1 MQYFRG
7 GTAAELIPVR
17 LDAGDDVVASL
28 AGLAR
33 ELNLGAALVTSGAGT
48 LERVRLAGIATM
60 GYPSTDHVIEKQGAL
75 QVVSMQGLLL
85 GESVDV
91 QLCALRRAE
100 LFAGKAADGCV
111 VLHSLECVLLR
122 LGGMG
127 LARVPHPVSGVPQ
140 LQATQAPAAT
150 ARVTLQGH
158 PVDPGAVALFPPEI
172 LRRYNAVPLART
184 GSTLVVALPDPSDL
198 LAREDLRR
206 VANLQI
212 QPVAAP
218 LPALRHALAQ
228 LGLLPSA

>member
-33 ELNLGAALVTSGAGT
+33 ELNLGAALVTSGVGT
-48 LERVRLAGIATM
+48 LERLRLAGIATM
-60 GYPSTDHVIEKQGAL
+60 GYPPADHIIEKQGAL

-85 GESVDV
+85 EERVDV
-91 QLCALRRAE
+91 QLCVLRRAE
-100 LFAGKAADGCV
+100 LFAGKAADGCT

-127 LARVPHPVSGVPQ
+127 LSRVPHPVSGVPQ
-140 LQATQAPAAT
+140 LQATGAPPAT

-158 PVDPGAVALFPPEI
+158 PVDPGAVALVPPEL
-172 LRRYNAVPLART
+172 LRRYNAVPIART
-184 GSTLVVALPDPSDL
+184 GNTLIVALPDPNDL

-206 VANLQI
+206 AANLQI
-212 QPVAAP
+212 QPVATP
-218 LPALRHALAQ
+218 LPALRQALAR
-228 LGLLPSA
+228 LGILPQS

>member
-33 ELNLGAALVTSGAGT
+33 ELNLGSALVTSGVGT

-60 GYPSTDHVIEKQGAL
+60 GYPATDHVIEKQGAL
-75 QVVSMQGLLL
+75 QVVSLQGLLL
-85 GESVDV
+85 GEDVEV
-91 QLCALRRAE
+91 QLCVLRRAE

-111 VLHSLECVLLR
+111 VLHTLECVLMR
-122 LGGMG
+122 LGGIG
-127 LARVPHPVSGVPQ
+127 LARAPHPSSGVPQ
-140 LQATQAPAAT
+140 LSATQTPTTT

-158 PVDPGAVALFPPEI
+158 PVDPGAVALLPPEL

-184 GSTLVVALPDPSDL
+184 GNTLVVALPDPSDL

-206 VANLQI
+206 AANLQI

-218 LPALRHALAQ
+218 LPALRQALVQ
-228 LGLLPSA
+228 LGILPN